1 MKTRFKALTVLA
13 LMVSVLFV
21 VLPAM
26 AGTTVTGEVGSAN
39 DIIADDGAVYIIN
52 ETEKGD
58 ELASMV
64 GETVQVTGTL
74 EESDGVKTITVDSFV
89 VVNK

>member
-1 MKTRFKALTVLA
+1 MKTRFKTLTVLA

-21 VLPAM
+21 ALPAM
-26 AGTTVTGEVGSAN
+26 AGTTVTGEVGAAN

-74 EESDGVKTITVDSFV
+74 EESDGVKTITVDSFII
-89 VVNK
+89 VNK